1 MELKMIGETGAV
13 TVQINSERV
22 NRESSVQPD
31 KLQQNEE
38 SEVEQQPQ
46 EFSDVTSF
54 SAEALALSR
63 QVTAAS
69 GSVEQQGAEP
79 SGQNQQEAQSAP
91 FRSVDVLA

>member
-1 MELKMIGETGAV
+1 MIGETGAV

>member
-1 MELKMIGETGAV
+1 MIGETGAV

-31 KLQQNEE
+31 RLQQNTE

-63 QVTAAS
+63 QVTEAS
-69 GSVEQQGAEP
+69 GSAEQQGTEP
-79 SGQNQQEAQSAP
+79 SGQNQQEAQPAP
-91 FRSVDVLA
+91 LISVDLLA